1 LHKGLTSLLTYLLT
15 YEIYFVG
22 QGAQRAERIL
32 GTVQRKH
39 IMLRS
44 DHLTA
49 AQDLV
54 RHANSERDRLLVQ
67 LLETMT
73 SRIVQ
78 LEARL
83 DQFDCND
90 QASFNDRVLEVLEV
104 RSGTARVALGLSTPD
119 IHEAV
124 LSVIEDNSGTVYS
137 HIEAEIEEKID
148 TFSQSYSFS
157 EAVAEAVKGSVAEVV
172 EEIIEDRI
180 STDFLDADATDVV
193 RKGLRSLL

>member
-1 LHKGLTSLLTYLLT
+1 MRFISSGKVPSGPSASSAQFKGNNT
-15 YEIYFVG
+15 
-22 QGAQRAERIL
+22 
-32 GTVQRKH
+32 
-39 IMLRS
+39 MLKF

-54 RHANSERDRLLVQ
+54 RNANNDRDRLLVQ

-78 LEARL
+78 LEAQVNEFGQWRANADT

-90 QASFNDRVLEVLEV
+90 QAPFNDRVLEVLEV

>member
-1 LHKGLTSLLTYLLT
+1 MLKFDNLTS
-15 YEIYFVG
+15 
-22 QGAQRAERIL
+22 
-32 GTVQRKH
+32 
-39 IMLRS
+39 
-44 DHLTA
+44 

-54 RHANSERDRLLVQ
+54 RHANSEHDRLLVQ

-78 LEARL
+78 LEAQVNEFGQWRANADTTGARLDRLEARL

-90 QASFNDRVLEVLEV
+90 QAPFNDRVLEVLEV
-104 RSGTARVALGLSTPD
+104 RSGTARVALGLDDAD
-119 IHEAV
+119 IERRV
-124 LSVIEDNSGTVYS
+124 LGTIEDNSYS
-137 HIEAEIEEKID
+137 VFAHIEAELEEKID

>member
-1 LHKGLTSLLTYLLT
+1 MRFILSGKVPSGPSASSAQFKGNNT
-15 YEIYFVG
+15 
-22 QGAQRAERIL
+22 
-32 GTVQRKH
+32 
-39 IMLRS
+39 MLKF

-54 RHANSERDRLLVQ
+54 RHANSEQDRLLVQ
-67 LLETMT
+67 LLEAMT

-83 DQFDCND
+83 DQFDCSD

-137 HIEAEIEEKID
+137 HIEAELEEKID
-148 TFSQSYSFS
+148 VFTQSYSFT
-157 EAVAEAVKGSVAEVV
+157 EAVAEAVKGSISEVV
-172 EEIIEDRI
+172 EEIMEEK
-180 STDFLDADATDVV
+180 LDPELFHADAGDIV
-193 RKGLRSLL
+193 RKGLRSIL

>member
-1 LHKGLTSLLTYLLT
+1 
-15 YEIYFVG
+15 
-22 QGAQRAERIL
+22 
-32 GTVQRKH
+32 
-39 IMLRS
+39 MLKF

-54 RHANSERDRLLVQ
+54 RNANNDRDRLLVQ

-83 DQFDCND
+83 DQFDCSD

-104 RSGTARVALGLSTPD
+104 RSGTARVALGLDDAD
-119 IHEAV
+119 IERRV
-124 LSVIEDNSGTVYS
+124 LGTIEDNSYS
-137 HIEAEIEEKID
+137 VFTHIEAELEEKMD
-148 TFSQSYSFS
+148 TFTQSYGFS

-193 RKGLRSLL
+193 RKGLRSIL

>member
-1 LHKGLTSLLTYLLT
+1 MRFISSGKVPSGPSASSAQFKGNNT
-15 YEIYFVG
+15 
-22 QGAQRAERIL
+22 
-32 GTVQRKH
+32 
-39 IMLRS
+39 MLKF

-54 RHANSERDRLLVQ
+54 RHANSEQDRLLVQ

-90 QASFNDRVLEVLEV
+90 QAPFTDRVLEALEV
-104 RSGTARVALGLSTPD
+104 RSGTARVALGLDDAD
-119 IHEAV
+119 IERRV
-124 LSVIEDNSGTVYS
+124 LSTIVENSYS
-137 HIEAEIEEKID
+137 VFTHIEAEIEEKID
-148 TFSQSYSFS
+148 TFAQSYSFT

-193 RKGLRSLL
+193 RKGLRSIL

>member
-1 LHKGLTSLLTYLLT
+1 MRFISSGKVPSGPSASSAQFKGNNT
-15 YEIYFVG
+15 
-22 QGAQRAERIL
+22 
-32 GTVQRKH
+32 
-39 IMLRS
+39 MLKF

-54 RHANSERDRLLVQ
+54 RHANSEQDRLLVQ

-83 DQFDCND
+83 DQFDCSD

-148 TFSQSYSFS
+148 VFSQSYSFS

>member
-1 LHKGLTSLLTYLLT
+1 
-15 YEIYFVG
+15 
-22 QGAQRAERIL
+22 
-32 GTVQRKH
+32 
-39 IMLRS
+39 MLKF
-44 DHLTA
+44 DNLTA

-54 RHANSERDRLLVQ
+54 RHANSEQDRLLVQ
-67 LLETMT
+67 LLEAMT
-73 SRIVQ
+73 DRIVK

-90 QASFNDRVLEVLEV
+90 QAPFTDRVLEALEV
-104 RSGTARVALGLSTPD
+104 RSGTARVALGLDDAD
-119 IHEAV
+119 IERRV
-124 LSVIEDNSGTVYS
+124 LGTIEDNSYS
-137 HIEAEIEEKID
+137 VFTHIEAELEEKME
-148 TFSQSYSFS
+148 TFTQSYGFS

>member
-1 LHKGLTSLLTYLLT
+1 
-15 YEIYFVG
+15 
-22 QGAQRAERIL
+22 
-32 GTVQRKH
+32 
-39 IMLRS
+39 MLKF

-54 RHANSERDRLLVQ
+54 RHANSEQDRLLVQ

-90 QASFNDRVLEVLEV
+90 QAPFTDRVLEALEV
-104 RSGTARVALGLSTPD
+104 RSGTARVALGLDDAD
-119 IHEAV
+119 IERRV
-124 LSVIEDNSGTVYS
+124 LSTIVENSYSVYS

-180 STDFLDADATDVV
+180 STDFLDADAADVV
-193 RKGLRSLL
+193 RKGLRSIL